1 MHEEGELVYCMRLLR
16 FVFGL
21 LLLSTACWAERPVVY
36 EKVSV
41 QGTTIHLVTVD
52 LNSSAVEIRPVLAPA
67 GNTVPL
73 ETMLAQG
80 GQPVAAITG
89 TFFDPASAITVG
101 NVVSDGRLMTEGCVG
116 SVLRIADDGTARVNS
131 LQGKLGRH
139 VDWSGTKFAISAGP
153 TLLVD
158 GQECIAPASEGFK
171 DPGLYG
177 YRMRAAMGVTGDN
190 KLLLLTTCRPVS
202 LHELASIFQDLGAV
216 DAVNLD
222 GGSSTALAYDGA
234 VMSRPYRSLTNLIA
248 VYEAGTA
255 PSQAQGLGD
264 QYAQAYNTSLKA
276 TRLFQQ
282 GDLVKAHSQM
292 RKAISMAPDR
302 APYWETLAQI
312 QEASRKTGEAA
323 DSYVKAAQ
331 LYLERSQMSKV
342 QECANN
348 AFRLDPSLQAQH
360 PELSKLANQANAP
373 GSF

>member
-1 MHEEGELVYCMRLLR
+1 MRLFGVL
-16 FVFGL
+16 FGL
-21 LLLSTACWAERPVVY
+21 FLLSSSCLAQSPVSY
-36 EKVSV
+36 DKYSV
-41 QGTTIHLVTVD
+41 QGTTINLVTVD
-52 LNSSAVEIRPVLAPA
+52 LNSSAIEIRPVLAPA
-67 GNTVPL
+67 GNTIPL

-80 GQPVAAITG
+80 GQPIAAITG
-89 TFFDPASAITVG
+89 TFFDTASAITVG

-116 SVLRIADDGTARVNS
+116 SVLRIGDDGKARVSS
-131 LQGKLGRH
+131 LEGKLGRH

-177 YRMRAAMGVTGDN
+177 YRIRAAMGVTREN

-202 LHELASIFQDLGAV
+202 LHELASIFQELGAV

-222 GGSSTALAYDGA
+222 GGSSTAMAYDGA
-234 VMSRPYRSLTNLIA
+234 VVARPYRSLTNLIA
-248 VYEAGTA
+248 VYEAGRA

-276 TRLFQQ
+276 TRLFKQ
-282 GDLVKAHSQM
+282 GDLVKAYSQM

-302 APYWETLAQI
+302 APYWETLAEI
-312 QEASRKTGEAA
+312 QVASRKPLDAA
-323 DSYVKAAQ
+323 DSYVRAAQ

-348 AFRLDPSLQAQH
+348 AFRLDPGLQAQH
-360 PELSKLANQANAP
+360 PELSKLAGEATTP
-373 GSF
+373 GSL